1 MMREELQRTFNE
13 YFEQFEK
20 TEEVNTKLKRLV
32 LENIGLQ
39 DELFPILEQFQAI
52 AKKQNYTYSIAL
64 GYAMWFYL
72 YYTRDLDKAI
82 VYNEKARELFM
93 QIPGYENME
102 GILTVANNAVLVEI
116 LKENYGGAYMEILK
130 AMPMAEKNGRITY
143 YSAFLNN
150 GAIILAEFG
159 LYKKA
164 IQQVEETLQKHDI
177 IGDSNYIVTIFLLM
191 NLCISAKE
199 VKKAKEIL
207 KEYAPYLQ
215 QSELFNLQIFNKF
228 SVEIA
233 MLEENREEAKR
244 CFEVLQKTYSFEDND
259 LLDNAEVYLVY
270 ARYYL
275 FMEDFEKAEIYYQI
289 VYDNFNNLLGN
300 KLRIREEMSFLKA
313 KQGQYKEAYKHLN
326 EARIRSHQYVRF
338 IDDMYRH
345 ELEDVWQ
352 KNRMLS
358 YEVLYQRLLDIT
370 SFGKIVTSSLT
381 RNQLIDV
388 IKERLPQIFK
398 FDICRLLL
406 YDEQKTEFKSLDNT
420 IFSSQNSLL
429 QKCVDERQSIT
440 YSNILEGDSTCI
452 DLGEL
457 YQKNL
462 RSVLLQPITY
472 QNNLLAVIYFGSF
485 QINFFSQTDQSLL
498 QVFADYVAIA
508 LQNIYRFE
516 EALVKASFDY
526 LTGTYNRSALMQ
538 QGESMLLKAKE
549 NHQSIGALMIDIDD
563 FKVINDTYGHIQGD
577 EVIRK
582 VTQIMDKYKQHGI
595 IARFGG
601 EEFILLINDITI
613 EQLYQIAEQIRYE
626 CESCL
631 LHIGD
636 KDIHFTISIGCCFRE
651 NIFESL
657 KDIFE
662 EADQRLYIAKRNGKN
677 YVQM

>member
-82 VYNEKARELFM
+82 AYNEKARELFM

-207 KEYAPYLQ
+207 KEYASYLQ
-215 QSELFNLQIFNKF
+215 QTELFNLQIFNKF

-313 KQGQYKEAYKHLN
+313 KQGQYKDAYKHLN
-326 EARIRSHQYVRF
+326 EARIRSHQYVSF

-452 DLGEL
+452 ALGEL

-636 KDIHFTISIGCCFRE
+636 KDIHFTICIGCCFRE